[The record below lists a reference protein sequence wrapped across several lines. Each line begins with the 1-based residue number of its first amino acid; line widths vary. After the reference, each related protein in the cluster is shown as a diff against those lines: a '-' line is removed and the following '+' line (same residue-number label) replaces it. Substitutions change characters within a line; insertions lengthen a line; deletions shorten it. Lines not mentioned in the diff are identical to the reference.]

1 MGCGCVARSTPVRAG
16 DLGRR
21 PRRGSPRVAF
31 LSPLTPGTE
40 GAVTKRLVI
49 FDCDGVLFRSER
61 ANVAFYNEVLRRLGE
76 PAMDARGEAACHALA
91 SSQLFERLF
100 ADRPEL
106 ADRARSIAQ
115 ALDYGPYY
123 GLMSPQRDLYDVL
136 ASLRGDY
143 RLAMATNRGKTA
155 AEVVRRFGLDR
166 YIELTVGVLDV
177 ARPKPHP
184 DMLERCLGHF
194 GFEPAAALYVGD
206 QQIDADAAFAARVSF
221 VAVGA
226 TVRASANRIDLLGDL
241 LRLIPTL

>member
-1 MGCGCVARSTPVRAG
+1 LA
-16 DLGRR
+16 
-21 PRRGSPRVAF
+21 
-31 LSPLTPGTE
+31 
-40 GAVTKRLVI
+40 KRLVI

-76 PAMDARGEAACHALA
+76 PAMDVLGEAACHALA
-91 SSQLFERLF
+91 SSQLFESLF

-106 ADRARSIAQ
+106 IERARAIAQ

-123 GLMSPQRDLYDVL
+123 ALMAPQLDLHEVL
-136 ASLRGDY
+136 ASLRRDY

-166 YIELTVGVLDV
+166 YIEFTVGVLDV

-184 DMLERCLGHF
+184 DMLERCLEHF
-194 GFEPAAALYVGD
+194 GFDPDAALYVGD
-206 QQIDADAAFAARVSF
+206 QQIDADAAFSARMSF

-226 TVRASANRIDLLGDL
+226 RVKCAANRIDSLGGIL
-241 LRLIPTL
+241 TLVSRL

>member
-1 MGCGCVARSTPVRAG
+1 VA
-16 DLGRR
+16 
-21 PRRGSPRVAF
+21 
-31 LSPLTPGTE
+31 
-40 GAVTKRLVI
+40 KRLVI

-76 PAMDARGEAACHALA
+76 PAMDVPGEAACHALA

-100 ADRPEL
+100 SDRPEL

-123 GLMSPQRDLYDVL
+123 ALMSPQEDLYDVL
-136 ASLRGDY
+136 ASLRADY

-155 AEVVRRFGLDR
+155 AEVVRRFALDR
-166 YIELTVGVLDV
+166 YIELTIGVLDV

-184 DMLERCLGHF
+184 DMLVRCLGHF
-194 GFEPAAALYVGD
+194 GFEPEAALYVGD

-221 VAVGA
+221 VAVGEA
-226 TVRASANRIDLLGDL
+226 VKSPANRIDSLGDL
-241 LRLIPTL
+241 LRLIPEL